1 MFGWTTTIF
10 GSKAPPIA
18 FADAIEAFNYACAH
32 SVQKIKSGTTLPAIV
47 VKVNPEGA
55 RYAGTQQELL
65 LRVSSLDGGF
75 EVITDTKGPGW
86 PKLQVGDLVEWMAG
100 QHSSIAAGRHKD
112 IRQGWMG
119 QAVSKLTLQFT
130 PKRGWTKEFQ
140 AINEHR

>member
-1 MFGWTTTIF
+1 MFGWTTKVF
-10 GSKAPPIA
+10 VSKAPSIA
-18 FADAIEAFNYACAH
+18 FADATAAFSYACAR
-32 SVQKIKSGTTLPAIV
+32 SVEKIKSGTTLPAIV

-65 LRVSSLDGGF
+65 LRVCSLDGGF

-100 QHSSIAAGRHKD
+100 QYSSLAAERHKD
-112 IRQGWMG
+112 VRRGWMG
-119 QAVSKLTLQFT
+119 QAVSKLSLEFT

-140 AINEHR
+140 ATNEHR